1 MYLRTTTRRHN
12 QPAARHIDIS
22 DWRLV
27 KEAQLLQLLAVS
39 DGQTTVDPVPD
50 FLVLEHCLWMDDPTD
65 RIQIRDWIWDH
76 VTPLDNSSSLVEGT
90 STTTTTTTP
99 HQLRFLLHTV
109 QQEIL
114 ETLQRTDGALD
125 LSMDTNDTETTTDG
139 RPTTSTSGTVTNGS
153 DAVLVHPE
161 DIPTLE
167 DLRKELERITLLAQQ
182 NLQRL
187 IRHQELVRQ
196 LSPVAL
202 ASSSATTTNGSRGSQ
217 NRATDITAESGIAGT
232 DDHTNRTR
240 CGGTEY
246 GGLLGTKQTPKDT
259 ECLPYRN
266 NWTDVAQ

>member
-1 MYLRTTTRRHN
+1 M
-12 QPAARHIDIS
+12 
-22 DWRLV
+22 
-27 KEAQLLQLLAVS
+27 
-39 DGQTTVDPVPD
+39 
-50 FLVLEHCLWMDDPTD
+50 
-65 RIQIRDWIWDH
+65 
-76 VTPLDNSSSLVEGT
+76 EGT

-246 GGLLGTKQTPKDT
+246 GGLLGTTQTPKDT

-266 NWTDVAQ
+266 N